1 MIRLL
6 NIMDWF
12 GPLPVFEKVFW
23 SVAILFSLLFL
34 IQNVLS
40 LIGGE
45 HDGATG
51 DVSDMLDADDGIG
64 FQFFTIR
71 NMFGFF
77 TIFGWTGLAC
87 IHNGFSPAVTVIT
100 SVVAGFG
107 MMLLMA
113 ALFYYTGRLA
123 YNGTLK
129 MQNAL
134 KASGTVYLTIPAAR
148 TGMGKV
154 TLQVQGSWRELDA
167 MTDEDA
173 PIATGTLVTVASILD
188 NQILLVTK
196 QTR

>member
-77 TIFGWTGLAC
+77 TIFGWVGLAC
-87 IHNGFSPAVTVIT
+87 IHNGFSPTVTVIT

-113 ALFYYTGRLA
+113 VLFYYTGRLA
-123 YNGTLK
+123 YNGTLQ
-129 MQNAL
+129 MQNAV

-148 TGMGKV
+148 TGTGKV

-173 PIATGTLVTVASILD
+173 PIATGTLVTVASVLD

>member
-1 MIRLL
+1 
-6 NIMDWF
+6 MDWF

-23 SVAILFSLLFL
+23 SVALVFSLLFL
-34 IQNVLS
+34 IQNLMS

-51 DVSDMLDADDGIG
+51 DVSDSMDADDGVG

-77 TIFGWTGLAC
+77 TIFGWVGLAC
-87 IHNGFSPAVTVIT
+87 IHNGFSPTVTVIT
-100 SVVAGFG
+100 ASVAGFG

-113 ALFYYTGRLA
+113 SMFYYTGKLA

-134 KASGTVYLTIPAAR
+134 KATGTVYLTIPAAR
-148 TGMGKV
+148 SGMGKV
-154 TLQVQGSWRELDA
+154 TLQLQGSWRELDA
-167 MTDEDA
+167 ITDEA
-173 PIATGTLVTVASILD
+173 EPIATGALVTVSALLD
-188 NQILLVTK
+188 NQILIVTK

>member
-87 IHNGFSPAVTVIT
+87 IHNGFSPTVTVIT